1 MKPLKRK
8 WAQVSLALHYLGW
21 GLFVVV
27 GLIFSDLLAGLL
39 EVADKEFQE
48 IRDFLTEYQKRV
60 EVEMEGSGPEPPDSE
75 LDAVVLEAMIN
86 TKPNLQT
93 LNRRIGE
100 IAGMEINAQEPQ
112 EKYVGT
118 LEELK
123 YLGICTTAQL
133 DQCVER
139 SAGLAV
145 YVADKLLRD
154 RYKIEPE
161 GTTLLKTIGVFYLCY
176 AELILNKWDKER
188 IIQYLK
194 DNAIGKNETRAAFA
208 QELLEYG
215 RAFAAQN

>member
-1 MKPLKRK
+1 MLQHA
-8 WAQVSLALHYLGW
+8 WAEIEHDLGYKSE
-21 GLFVVV
+21 
-27 GLIFSDLLAGLL
+27 IAIPKDIRRSFSRLAGLL

-86 TKPNLQT
+86 PKPNLQT

-100 IAGMEINAQEPQ
+100 IAGMEINAQDPQ
-112 EKYVGT
+112 EKYVT
-118 LEELK
+118 ILKWLK

-139 SAGLAV
+139 NADLAV
-145 YVADKLLRD
+145 YVAGKRLCD
-154 RYKIEPE
+154 RPIKRPE
-161 GTTLLKTIGVFYLCY
+161 RSKLLKTVGVLYLCY
-176 AELILNKWDKER
+176 AELISNKWDKER
-188 IIQYLK
+188 IIQYLE
-194 DNAIGKNETRAAFA
+194 DNAISRNETRAAFA